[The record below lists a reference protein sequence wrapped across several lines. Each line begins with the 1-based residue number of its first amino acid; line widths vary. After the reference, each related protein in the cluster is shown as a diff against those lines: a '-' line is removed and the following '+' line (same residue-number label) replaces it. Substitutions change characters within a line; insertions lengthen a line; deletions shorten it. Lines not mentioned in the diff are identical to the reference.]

1 MRLENMKELAYLLE
15 VAEICKEE
23 LRVINIDF
31 NESVEFKVNT
41 RAKKRFGLCTYKNNL
56 DCDFEIQ
63 ITDRL
68 LKNSSAII
76 GLKNTIIHELL
87 HTVEGCMNHGKKWKS
102 LADEVNRAYGY
113 NIKRASSCAEKGI
126 ESEIVP
132 KKVNYMFKCKDCG
145 QVIKR
150 TRMSKFVKYYTYYRC
165 GGCNGHFERT
175 L

>member
-1 MRLENMKELAYLLE
+1 MSLKELTNLWK
-15 VAEICKEE
+15 VAEVCKEE
-23 LRVINIDF
+23 LREINIEF
-31 NESVEFKVNT
+31 SESVEFKVNT
-41 RAKKRFGLCTYKNNL
+41 RAKSRFGQCKFVDNIYTDY
-56 DCDFEIQ
+56 EIE

-68 LKNSSAII
+68 LKNDATID

-87 HTVEGCMNHGKKWKS
+87 HTVEGCMNHGTKWKS
-102 LADEVNRAYGY
+102 LADKVNRAYGY

-126 ESEIVP
+126 KEEIVP

-150 TRMSKFVKYYTYYRC
+150 TRMSKFVRYYTYYRC
-165 GGCNGHFERT
+165 GGCNGRFEKI